1 MLYYDA
7 QRTFPFHRCVSL
19 PRALEAH
26 NSGAEAAL
34 RSAARSPC
42 GVAHTLVR
50 RRRAR
55 AGRPI
60 YTTHTRSAV
69 GGGSQRAAAVC
80 RGGRPAS
87 PRGLQVKAGAATS
100 GRVSRVWGPRVAM
113 GRSVGPWETW
123 EALLATRGRPYSFRL
138 RTASPLIQKRGSW
151 AKLARVECTSSPP
164 IEKRGSW
171 GSRRV

>member
-26 NSGAEAAL
+26 NSRARRPRSGRPRVRHAAW
-34 RSAARSPC
+34 
-42 GVAHTLVR
+42 HTLSSGAGA
-50 RRRAR
+50 RAR
-55 AGRPI
+55 AGLYIRHTQGARSEAALSAPRP
-60 YTTHTRSAV
+60 
-69 GGGSQRAAAVC
+69 C

-151 AKLARVECTSSPP
+151 
-164 IEKRGSW
+164 GSW
-171 GSRRV
+171 RVLNVLPHHL

>member
-1 MLYYDA
+1 MCIE
-7 QRTFPFHRCVSL
+7 TFPFHRCVSL

-69 GGGSQRAAAVC
+69 GGGSQRAAAVQVW
-80 RGGRPAS
+80 PA
-87 PRGLQVKAGAATS
+87 GFAAGASSKS
-100 GRVSRVWGPRVAM
+100 GRGD
-113 GRSVGPWETW
+113 
-123 EALLATRGRPYSFRL
+123 L
-138 RTASPLIQKRGSW
+138 W
-151 AKLARVECTSSPP
+151 ACVARVGAARGDGEVCGPVGDLGGTSRH
-164 IEKRGSW
+164 KGSTL
-171 GSRRV
+171 